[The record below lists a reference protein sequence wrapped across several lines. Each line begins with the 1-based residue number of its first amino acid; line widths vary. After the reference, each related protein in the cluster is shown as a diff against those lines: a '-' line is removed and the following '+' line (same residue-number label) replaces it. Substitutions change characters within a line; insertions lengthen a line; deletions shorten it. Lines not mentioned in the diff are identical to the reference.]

1 LFAHDERM
9 EREHELVLSP
19 RSRVAII
26 AAGAFLTWLMVV
38 GMLIGL
44 AGVVLLVLY

>member
-1 LFAHDERM
+1 M
-9 EREHELVLSP
+9 ERERELVLSP

-38 GMLIGL
+38 GMVIGL
-44 AGVVLLVLY
+44 AGLLLLILH